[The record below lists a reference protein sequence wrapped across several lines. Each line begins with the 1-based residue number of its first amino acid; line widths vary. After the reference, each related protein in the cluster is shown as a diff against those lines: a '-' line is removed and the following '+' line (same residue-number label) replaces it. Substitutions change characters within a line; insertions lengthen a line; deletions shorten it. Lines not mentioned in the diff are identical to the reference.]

1 VERENREKQEI
12 EARRLTLRRANARI
26 CPPVARDR
34 WSTRF
39 SAASRDPLR
48 TTGGAYRFRHGI
60 LQHDKPMFLIH
71 SLSGVLKYRG
81 FQAALLFFLMLL
93 GHPSRRHMI
102 PCPQVMN
109 SCCDSRPLCFRPLP
123 YTLFWCVSD
132 TTRAITSQFHC
143 QGVTGGFTVQTRG
156 RSSVC
161 AFVKRQDERITSV
174 FSFFTFSTFRLRIC
188 LFAST

>member
-1 VERENREKQEI
+1 MSLRLH
-12 EARRLTLRRANARI
+12 LTLRRVSASGGGTRESRETRNRGATAHLKKANARI

-71 SLSGVLKYRG
+71 SLSGVLKCRG

-93 GHPSRRHMI
+93 GHPSRRHLI

-132 TTRAITSQFHC
+132 TTRAITSQFHY

-156 RSSVC
+156 GGVLC
-161 AFVKRQDERITSV
+161 VH
-174 FSFFTFSTFRLRIC
+174 L
-188 LFAST
+188 